1 MKVGPALLLP
11 SSSSSLLLLFIFSRV
26 FISCCTSIVS
36 FKFVLRADSDVSL
49 EFPGQNRSME
59 LNNLTMSFFLYF
71 RKHLINRNRPN
82 LKKPSVCFNSTM
94 IKQEMH
100 GFMLVYL
107 QSSRLSAD
115 ADGATRMASVRT
127 GLAFADVH
135 RAETIQK
142 QKAWHGAPADLQ

>member
-1 MKVGPALLLP
+1 M
-11 SSSSSLLLLFIFSRV
+11 FIFSRV

-36 FKFVLRADSDVSL
+36 FEFVLRADSDVSL

-71 RKHLINRNRPN
+71 RKHLINRNKPN